1 MKKDTHSRSKKPLTD
16 LEPRKSEAAVR
27 GGRLSLAASS
37 VQVSGNPSLL
47 DKKEVRMK
55 SIL

>member
-1 MKKDTHSRSKKPLTD
+1 MKKDTHSRNKKPLAD
-16 LEPRKSEAAVR
+16 LEPRKSDAAVR

-37 VQVSGNPSLL
+37 VQVSGNTSLL